1 MIVAIDG
8 PAGAGKSTVARRL
21 AERLGYRYLDTGA
34 MYRALTWL
42 AMTRDIPLGE
52 GAKLGALAEDNPVT
66 LDSDGRVWIDDTDVT
81 AAIRKS
87 RIDRVVPVVARHPQV
102 REVMRTRQ
110 RELANDGDA
119 VIEGRDIGTVV
130 CPGADVKV
138 YLNAEQQIRAER
150 RLAERPEIGA
160 DALATDLRLRD
171 QTDAERMMPAAD
183 AVRIDTTE
191 LDVEDVVGRIEQ
203 LVRERQPA

>member
-8 PAGAGKSTVARRL
+8 PAGAGKSTVAQRL

-42 AMTRDIPLGE
+42 AMTRDIPLGD
-52 GAKLGALAEDNPVT
+52 GAKLGALAEENPIT
-66 LDSDGRVWIDDTDVT
+66 LESRVWIDDTDVT

-87 RIDRVVPVVARHPQV
+87 RIDRVVPVVARHPEV
-102 REVMRTRQ
+102 RAVMRTRQ
-110 RELANDGDA
+110 RELAEAGDA

-138 YLNAEQQIRAER
+138 YLNAERQTRAER

-160 DALATDLRLRD
+160 DALATDLRIRD
-171 QTDAERMMPAAD
+171 QSDAERMMPADD
-183 AVRIDTTE
+183 AIQIDTTE
-191 LDVEDVVGRIEQ
+191 LDVDDVVSRIEQ

>member
-21 AERLGYRYLDTGA
+21 AERLRYRYLDTGA

-42 AMTRDIPLGE
+42 AMARDIPLGE
-52 GAKLGALAEDNPVT
+52 GGSIGALAEQNPIT
-66 LDSDGRVWIDDTDVT
+66 LDEDGRVWIDETDVT

-87 RIDRVVPVVARHPQV
+87 RIDRLVPVVARHPEV
-102 REVMRTRQ
+102 RAVMRTRQ
-110 RELANDGDA
+110 RELAESGDA

-130 CPGADVKV
+130 CPDADVKV
-138 YLNAEQQIRAER
+138 YLNAEREVRAER

-171 QTDAERMMPAAD
+171 QSDAARMHPADD
-183 AVRIDTTE
+183 AVQIDTTE
-191 LDVEDVVGRIEQ
+191 LDVEDVVGQIEE
-203 LVRERQPA
+203 LVKARQPA

>member
-8 PAGAGKSTVARRL
+8 PAGAGKSTVAQRL

-42 AMTRDIPLGE
+42 AMTRDIDLGA
-52 GAKLGALAEDNPVT
+52 GAKLGALAEENPVT
-66 LDSDGRVWIDDTDVT
+66 LDEGRVWIDDTDVT
-81 AAIRKS
+81 AAIRKA
-87 RIDRVVPVVARHPQV
+87 RIDRVVPVVARHPEV
-102 REVMRTRQ
+102 RTVMRTRQ
-110 RELANDGDA
+110 RELAELGDA

-138 YLNAEQQIRAER
+138 YLNAERQTRAER
-150 RLAERPEIGA
+150 RLAERPDIGA

-171 QTDAERMMPAAD
+171 QSDAERMMPAAD
-183 AVRIDTTE
+183 AIQIDTTD
-191 LDVEDVVGRIEQ
+191 LDVEDVVSRIEQ

>member
-42 AMTRDIPLGE
+42 AMTRDIDLSAGE
-52 GAKLGALAEDNPVT
+52 KLGALAEENPIT
-66 LDSDGRVWIDDTDVT
+66 LDEGRVWIDDTDVT

-87 RIDRVVPVVARHPQV
+87 RIDRVVPVVARHPDL
-102 REVMRTRQ
+102 R
-110 RELANDGDA
+110 
-119 VIEGRDIGTVV
+119 
-130 CPGADVKV
+130 
-138 YLNAEQQIRAER
+138 
-150 RLAERPEIGA
+150 
-160 DALATDLRLRD
+160 ALATDLRIRD
-171 QTDAERMMPAAD
+171 QSDAERMMPAAD
-183 AVRIDTTE
+183 AVQIDTTE
-191 LDVEDVVGRIEQ
+191 LDVEDVVSRIEQ

>member
-66 LDSDGRVWIDDTDVT
+66 LDTDGRVWIDDTDVT

-87 RIDRVVPVVARHPQV
+87 RIDRVVPVVARHPPV
-102 REVMRTRQ
+102 REVMRARQ

-130 CPGADVKV
+130 CPGADVKI
-138 YLNAEQQIRAER
+138 YLNAERQIRAER

-171 QTDAERMMPAAD
+171 QSDAERMMPAPD

>member
-42 AMTRDIPLGE
+42 AMSHDIPLGE
-52 GAKLGALAEDNPVT
+52 GGELGVLADGNPVT
-66 LDSDGRVWIDDTDVT
+66 LDEDGRVWIDDTDVT

-87 RIDRVVPVVARHPQV
+87 RIDRLVPVVARHPEV
-102 REVMRTRQ
+102 RSVMRARQ
-110 RELANDGDA
+110 RELAELGDA

-138 YLNAEQQIRAER
+138 YLNADRAIRAER

-171 QTDAERMMPAAD
+171 ESDAARMRPAED
-183 AVRIDTTE
+183 AIQIDTTG
-191 LDVEDVVGRIEQ
+191 LDVEDVVDQIEE
-203 LVRERQPA
+203 LVRARQPA

>member
-52 GAKLGALAEDNPVT
+52 GEKLGALAEDNPVT
-66 LDSDGRVWIDDTDVT
+66 LDTDGRVWIDDTDVT

-87 RIDRVVPVVARHPQV
+87 RIDRVVPVVARHPAV
-102 REVMRTRQ
+102 RAIMGARQ
-110 RELANDGDA
+110 RELAEVGDA

-138 YLNAEQQIRAER
+138 YLNGERQTRAER

-171 QTDAERMMPAAD
+171 QSDAERMMPADD
-183 AVRIDTTE
+183 AIQIDTTE
-191 LDVEDVVGRIEQ
+191 LDVEDVVSRIEQ